1 MYKNTPKFIIILLFL
16 FLTTAFAQGD
26 VKNFIGGSFG
36 VSDFHLKDIHASP
49 LIYSGTNSTP
59 SLQYF
64 HNEEINSHYL
74 EATYSFHP
82 LTTLSDNLNTSTDII
97 RFRYS
102 YVHSLTDFD
111 FLEMKFK
118 LFGGGSVGT
127 FLSLSNYYQDQ
138 QATIPRI
145 KIMKSWYWSHSI
157 DISLQ
162 LLHELQP
169 RQFFSLQL
177 FIPLLSNVSRPQFSP
192 SADFNY
198 PELDWKLK
206 MFGKTKF
213 ITDNFSVN
221 TILTFQSPL
230 YWKFNYQLSY
240 EFFYSTYSEPKEVSM
255 YMNSFRAGLFY
266 CF

>member
-1 MYKNTPKFIIILLFL
+1 MYKSTPKIIVVLFFL
-16 FLTTAFAQGD
+16 FLSSSFAQKE
-26 VKNFIGGSFG
+26 VKNFIGGNFG
-36 VSDFHLKDIHASP
+36 ISDFHLKDIHASP

-59 SLQYF
+59 SFQYF
-64 HNEEINSHYL
+64 YNEEISRHYF
-74 EATYSFHP
+74 EATYSFNP

-102 YVHSLTDFD
+102 YVHSSTDFD
-111 FLEMKFK
+111 FLEMKFS

-138 QATIPRI
+138 QIILPRI
-145 KIMKSWYWSHSI
+145 KIMKSWYWSHSL

-162 LLHELQP
+162 LIHELQP

-177 FIPLLSNVSRPQFSP
+177 FIPLLSNVSRPQYSP

-213 ITDNFSVN
+213 IIDNFSVN

-230 YWKFNYQLSY
+230 YLNFNYQLSY

-255 YMNSFRAGLFY
+255 FMNSFRAGLFF